1 MPKKN
6 RCSRRTSPA
15 PHSPKKKSPKTAPN
29 WRKMFFQIAFK
40 AIEAIWMI
48 VQVIQYICEILRK

>member
-1 MPKKN
+1 MSKKN
-6 RCSRRTSPA
+6 RCSRRTPPA
-15 PHSPKKKSPKTAPN
+15 THSPKKKSPKTAPN